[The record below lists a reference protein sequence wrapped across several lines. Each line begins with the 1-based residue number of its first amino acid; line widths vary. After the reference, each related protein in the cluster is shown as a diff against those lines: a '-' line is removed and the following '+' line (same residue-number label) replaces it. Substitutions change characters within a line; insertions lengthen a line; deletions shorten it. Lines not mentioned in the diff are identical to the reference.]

1 MIAQLIR
8 GKKLGDGRIN
18 KLKAKEVDRKAKF
31 SATVE
36 TVNNFLERNQMIW
49 KTD

>member
-1 MIAQLIR
+1 MIVKLVR
-8 GKKLGDGRIN
+8 GKRLGDGRIN
-18 KLKAKEVDRKAKF
+18 KLKAKEADRKAKL

-49 KTD
+49 KTE